1 MELILSKGSKLRLKR
16 IQELKNLDE
25 KNAVEYAL
33 SVAWLV
39 TERQETKKKSKL
51 PANVITIHETGLIE
65 GGEEVLKRERAKN
78 YNDDLNQGV

>member
-1 MELILSKGSKLRLKR
+1 MELTLSKGSKLRLKR
-16 IQELKNLDE
+16 IQDLKNCSELQ
-25 KNAVEYAL
+25 AVEYAL

-65 GGEEVLKRERAKN
+65 GGEEVLKREKSVEN
-78 YNDDLNQGV
+78 YE